1 MSTRRKQ
8 DLGVNPEGCGHS
20 SSSPP
25 PHPPRPPTLR
35 AGHGHPPLTDPS
47 LRSLGPSGARP
58 LGPQEQWT
66 PPPQGPEASGISNRV
81 FVALCPLC
89 PWPLP
94 PPSSAEGLVVPPP
107 TSPCPGKMRSTF
119 GVSPGI
125 ALGWDFTP
133 KLGAKARPAGVGP
146 EQGHRTAAGSRAHL
160 HLFPAPH
167 PSCD

>member
-1 MSTRRKQ
+1 MWPQQLQSTATSSTTSH
-8 DLGVNPEGCGHS
+8 PES
-20 SSSPP
+20 RPWSPP
-25 PHPPRPPTLR
+25 TYRPIPTLLG
-35 AGHGHPPLTDPS
+35 AI
-47 LRSLGPSGARP
+47 RSQTSRSPGAMDA
-58 LGPQEQWT
+58 